1 MTWAHHFRPS
11 TGRPA
16 PGWEIWRECERNKTA
31 AKSMIRRLAQRG
43 KRAWQ
48 NSNPVYLYSNLK
60 KTMLCSPC
68 ERRGQALGFCAGRN
82 ARECG
87 GLQQPRLICAVVG
100 WLTGH
105 LLSGWRKLPASA
117 ARNLQVSCACCFD
130 PLSCLLQ
137 RHVRDHS

>member
-60 KTMLCSPC
+60 KTILCSPC
-68 ERRGQALGFCAGRN
+68 ERRGQSLGFCAGRN

-87 GLQQPRLICAVVG
+87 GLQQPRPHSIFSPVGIQLLTPVPLVLIVLPIGA
-100 WLTGH
+100 LRS
-105 LLSGWRKLPASA
+105 LLAF
-117 ARNLQVSCACCFD
+117 C
-130 PLSCLLQ
+130 
-137 RHVRDHS
+137 